1 MYFTNIILHASIIDL
16 IIFSKPRLWAFSCCK
31 PSSGLSWARL
41 KQARFW
47 AWPSTT
53 KLTLWNTQNPSGSVE
68 SLYIINH
75 LLLEEKTKQ
84 GQTQV
89 QNKNTKN

>member
-1 MYFTNIILHASIIDL
+1 MYFTNIILHADL

-47 AWPSTT
+47 ALAQHNQT
-53 KLTLWNTQNPSGSVE
+53 NPMEHPEPKWIS
-68 SLYIINH
+68 
-75 LLLEEKTKQ
+75 
-84 GQTQV
+84 
-89 QNKNTKN
+89 